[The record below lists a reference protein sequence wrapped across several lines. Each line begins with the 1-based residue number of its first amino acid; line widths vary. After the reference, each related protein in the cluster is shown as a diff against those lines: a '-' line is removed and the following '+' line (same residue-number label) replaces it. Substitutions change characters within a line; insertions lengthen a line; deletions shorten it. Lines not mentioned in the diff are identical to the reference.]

1 MFILKKLFKLRDN
14 GDHTSD
20 IEKPFLEH
28 LEDLRDVVF
37 KVVITLLVATI
48 ICYVFRSTLMDLLRR
63 PIERVWTEA
72 QITKLPSTISPD
84 LWEQAKKVADATR
97 TFTPEQ
103 QSAYYDQFEDEKLRK
118 YANTATYYR
127 AVLLIEDPDKRQAF
141 IENFPQT
148 DEDTRTLLTEL
159 IKKEPSAAV
168 NAKGD
173 VVFMRSLKPTETF
186 MLAIK
191 LSLFAGIII
200 SFPLLL
206 YFILQF
212 VLPGLKE
219 NERKALWPALI
230 VGFGLFL
237 LGVVFCYFVVLP
249 KALDFFYTYSGG
261 MGVEN
266 EWRIGDYITFTTQFT
281 LIFGLAF
288 ELPVVVMTLVK
299 LGMLSY
305 QTMSNT
311 RSYAVLTIF
320 VVGAVITPTGD
331 ALTLSLLAAPMCL
344 LYEMCIWL
352 AYFHNKKELE
362 REAQE
367 DADISAYRDR
377 LEDGEYDDDH
387 DDFLS
392 DEDKPRNDRFKT
404 EDGIPVPVPVP
415 GRISTEDEGHLVEN
429 KEDPHANHI
438 FDDDEDHFDEG
449 HLEDDDY
456 DEDGHFDED
465 HFDED
470 GYDEGDEFDD
480 GELEDFSETIK
491 ALEEKLDQIKNE
503 AGIKT
508 DEVNVELDQEA
519 EDSLVDKSEEP
530 DKPEDDSNADSDD
543 QKNNS

>member
-1 MFILKKLFKLRDN
+1 MFILKKLFKLRDK

-20 IEKPFLEH
+20 TEKPFLEH

-37 KVVITLLVATI
+37 KVVITLLVATL
-48 ICYVFRSTLMDLLRR
+48 ICYVFRSSLMEVLRR
-63 PIERVWTEA
+63 PIERVWTET
-72 QITKLPSTISPD
+72 QETKLPSTISPD
-84 LWEQAKKVADATR
+84 LWEQAKKVADVTR
-97 TFTPEQ
+97 EFTPEQ
-103 QSAYYDQFEDEKLRK
+103 KNAFYAQFEDEKLRD
-118 YANTATYYR
+118 YARTATYYR
-127 AVLLIEDPDKRQAF
+127 ATLLIENPEKRQAF
-141 IENFPQT
+141 IDNFPET
-148 DEDTRTLLTEL
+148 DEDTKVLLTQL
-159 IKKEPSAAV
+159 VKKEPSAAV

-173 VVFMRSLKPTETF
+173 VVYMRSLKPTETF

-237 LGVVFCYFVVLP
+237 LGVFFCYFVVLP

-299 LGMLSY
+299 LGMLNY

-331 ALTLSLLAAPMCL
+331 ALTLTLLAAPMCI
-344 LYEMCIWL
+344 LYEICIWL
-352 AYFHNKKELE
+352 AYFHNKKELVE
-362 REAQE
+362 EAKE
-367 DADISAYRDR
+367 EADIAAYRER

-392 DEDKPRNDRFKT
+392 DEDKLKKEDRFKT

-438 FDDDEDHFDEG
+438 FDDDDDHFDEG
-449 HLEDDDY
+449 HLEEDDF
-456 DEDGHFDED
+456 EDG

-491 ALEEKLDQIKNE
+491 ALEEKLDQLKND

-508 DEVNVELDQEA
+508 DEVNTELDQA
-519 EDSLVDKSEEP
+519 AADSLVDKSEES
-530 DKPEDDSNADSDD
+530 DKPEDDSNDDSDD